1 MKAFFAKFCS
11 SKINRYYSF
20 LTIVILFLSSFI
32 LRLSFMSNYL
42 DEWDSVQF
50 ALGITDFNIAA
61 HQPHPPGYPVYIF
74 LAKFFYLI
82 FNDEITT
89 LTFMSVLFGS
99 ISVIFIYLFAKELF
113 GYKVGLISAVL
124 ISSTPAHLVFSVVA
138 MTDIV
143 LLSILTITAYLIY
156 KGLMSNTYLFLG
168 AFLAGLTMGIRPQNF
183 ILLFSLVAIIQYWK
197 KNVRTT
203 MFSTAMFGLGV
214 FTWFIPTSILCG
226 GVREY
231 IGLIRSQIIA
241 NDRSNITLIHVE
253 RFIDLVFEGWTFIF
267 IIFLIITLIVVYL
280 SIKDYKNGLLD
291 IRNVD
296 KQFIFL
302 GIWLIMSIVTTISL
316 YQLYITRYLL
326 PIFLPIAILF
336 SYSIVYLGN
345 KITNKKAVLY
355 YFIVGILVVIIIF
368 QSLSTTSSFS
378 NVPPAPVQA
387 AYYIKENYKPNETL
401 IIAKE
406 SYRHFQ
412 FYLPNFK
419 FIKFYQN
426 TNLDKLYDFMINKTI
441 ISEQNPITFGDTSKA
456 YVFER
461 DYKIYPK
468 HAYVRLYEYKI
479 EGLSILKGYYGWHG
493 MENWSGIPT
502 CWMKNDS
509 TLLVYSDENCT
520 AMLSLQVISMYRPI
534 TLEIYIGDL
543 LVSEETVSNNGF
555 ITIKKQINLTTDTN
569 FIRFH
574 VPEGCERP
582 LDIPELKN
590 KDSRCLSLAFQ
601 NITLCYPVGETPTG
615 GKVSRHLRTEP
626 CILSNGYY
634 GTSVGP

>member
-1 MKAFFAKFCS
+1 LVALINGATIYAKIVENTAHTGGGQMIKFEERLRVFCS
-11 SKINRYYSF
+11 SRINRYASF
-20 LTIVILFLSSFI
+20 LTIAILFLSSFI

-42 DEWDSVQF
+42 DDWDSVQF
-50 ALGITDFNIAA
+50 TLGIADFNIAA
-61 HQPHPPGYPVYIF
+61 HQPHPPGYPVYIV
-74 LAKFFYLI
+74 LAKFFNLI

-99 ISVIFIYLFAKELF
+99 ISVVFIYLFAKELF
-113 GYKVGLISAVL
+113 GYKVGLISAILV
-124 ISSTPAHLVFSVVA
+124 SSTPAHFVFSVVA

-143 LLSILTITAYLIY
+143 LLSFLTITVYLIY

-168 AFLAGLTMGIRPQNF
+168 AFLAGVTTGIRPQNF

-203 MFSTAMFGLGV
+203 IFSTAMLGLGV
-214 FTWFIPTSILCG
+214 LTWFIPTSILCG

-231 IGLIRSQIIA
+231 IGLIRSQVSA
-241 NDRSNITLIHVE
+241 YDRFNITLIQVE
-253 RFIDLVFEGWTFIF
+253 RFINLIFEGWTFIF
-267 IIFLIITLIVVYL
+267 IIFSIITLIAVYL
-280 SIKDYKNGLLD
+280 IIKDYKNGLFD

-302 GIWLIMSIVTTISL
+302 GIWLIMSVVTTLSL
-316 YQLYITRYLL
+316 YQLYTTRYLL
-326 PIFLPIAILF
+326 PVFLPIAILF

-355 YFIVGILVVIIIF
+355 YFIVGILVVTIFF
-368 QSLSTTSSFS
+368 QSLSTISSLS

-401 IIAKE
+401 IIATQ
-406 SYRHFQ
+406 SYRHFY

-419 FIKFYQN
+419 IIRN
-426 TNLDKLYDFMINKTI
+426 PDKLYAFMINKTI
-441 ISEQNPITFGDTSKA
+441 ISEQEPLMFGDTPKV

-461 DYKIYPK
+461 DYKIFSR

-479 EGLSILKGYYGWHG
+479 EGLSIIKGHGWHG
-493 MENWSGIPT
+493 MENWSDIPT

-520 AMLSLQVISMYRPI
+520 AMLTLQVHSMYRPR

-543 LVSEETVSNNGF
+543 LVSEETVSNKGF
-555 ITIKKQINLTTDTN
+555 ITIKKQINITTDTN

-582 LDIPELKN
+582 FDIPKLKN

-601 NITLCYPVGETPTG
+601 NIALCYLVGENPT
-615 GKVSRHLRTEP
+615 
-626 CILSNGYY
+626 
-634 GTSVGP
+634 